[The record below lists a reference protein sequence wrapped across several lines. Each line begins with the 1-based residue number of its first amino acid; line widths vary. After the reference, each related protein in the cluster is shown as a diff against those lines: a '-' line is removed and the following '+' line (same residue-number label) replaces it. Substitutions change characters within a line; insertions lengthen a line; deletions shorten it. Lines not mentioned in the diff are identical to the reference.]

1 MWLIKKTRAEVIT
14 ILTLQ
19 PLTALF
25 LFPRRKKA
33 EMEGERTQ
41 RHVSVSQ
48 HRPVLGGVLLT
59 LNFFVFYTGQ
69 PTRAGADPAVWS
81 AGCAMALTKSADR
94 CA

>member
-59 LNFFVFYTGQ
+59 LNFFFLFFILASPHEQELIRLFGQ
-69 PTRAGADPAVWS
+69 QAAQW
-81 AGCAMALTKSADR
+81 L
-94 CA
+94 